1 MSSFVSV
8 IDAGH
13 REYLRRE
20 KRLGIM
26 VNALSQIGE
35 VRSNNAPITDDV
47 LKGVNCIWFMGPRND
62 LNKNEVSALTNFLQV
77 GGNIVIAGAENF
89 PAGFSAFISSYG
101 VKITEPVIS
110 PVYIRYVDPH
120 QISIQHGIL
129 NHSISEFIKVDDAS
143 FAYPNGYILEVNRP
157 SIPILSSGL
166 SAYPLNC
173 SVISHA
179 IVGTGSLTVIG
190 SPLMFGDEWFR
201 KENNEQLFGFLTQL
215 IITKSV
221 QLNKIDA
228 DNPEVT
234 ERWYTPDT
242 ISMSERLRP
251 CIQESEK
258 LKPNLVDNFDKA
270 KFSMDMRFVA
280 DIANLANTLGVK
292 NEQLDIVTPVFD
304 VSLPPLT
311 PAVFPP
317 QMKEPKPPVLELFDL
332 NEIFASKT
340 ARLAMLAQ
348 KTPPKNIEKFILQ
361 AAKILSVNQKLPE
374 NKQSAKDVLEY
385 VFKYVVR
392 CKMQA
397 QD

>member
-1 MSSFVSV
+1 MSSKVSV

-26 VNALSQIGE
+26 SNVLSQSCE
-35 VRSNNAPITDDV
+35 VRSSNQPITDEILKDV
-47 LKGVNCIWFMGPRND
+47 SCIWFMGPRND
-62 LNKNEVSALTNFLQV
+62 LNKNEATVLSSYLQN
-77 GGNIVIAGAENF
+77 GGNIVMAGSENF
-89 PAGFSAFISSYG
+89 PQGFNQFISQYG

-110 PVYIRYVDPH
+110 PVYIQYVDPH
-120 QISIQHGIL
+120 QLSVQHGIL
-129 NHSISEFIKVDDAS
+129 NHAITEFIKEDNPS
-143 FAYPNGYILEVNRP
+143 FAYPNGCILEVTRP
-157 SIPILSSGL
+157 SVPILSSGL

-173 SVISHA
+173 PTISHTA
-179 IVGTGSLTVIG
+179 VGKGTLTVIG

-201 KENNEQLFGFLTQL
+201 KEKNESLFNFLVEL

-234 ERWYTPDT
+234 ERWFTPDT

-258 LKPNLVDNFDKA
+258 LKPNLVDNFDKG

-292 NEQLDIVTPVFD
+292 NEQLDVVTPVFD
-304 VSLPPLT
+304 VALPPLT

-332 NEIFASKT
+332 NEIFASKP

-361 AAKILSVNQKLPE
+361 AAKILAVNQKLPE
-374 NKQSAKDVLEY
+374 DKQSAKDVLEY
-385 VFKYVVR
+385 VFKYIVR
-392 CKMQA
+392 CKRTS

>member
-1 MSSFVSV
+1 MSTYVSI

-20 KRLGIM
+20 KRLGIFC
-26 VNALSQIGE
+26 NSLSQISE
-35 VRSNNAPITDDV
+35 VRSSKDPITNDL
-47 LKGVNCIWFMGPRND
+47 LKGVNSIWFMGPRND
-62 LNKNEVSALTNFLQV
+62 LNKDEASVLQSFLKN
-77 GGNIVIAGAENF
+77 GGNVIIAGAENF
-89 PAGFSAFISSYG
+89 PSGFNAFISQYG
-101 VKITEPVIS
+101 VKVTEPVIS
-110 PVYIRYVDPH
+110 PVYINYIDPH
-120 QISIQHGIL
+120 QVSIQHGIL
-129 NHSISEFIKVDDAS
+129 NHAITEFIKDDKAS
-143 FAYPNGYILEVNRP
+143 FAFPNGCILEVNRP
-157 SIPILSSGL
+157 SVPIISSGL

-173 SVISHA
+173 PVISFTS
-179 IVGTGSLTVIG
+179 VEKGTLTVIG

-201 KENNEQLFGFLTQL
+201 KEQNEQLFNFLIQL
-215 IITKSV
+215 ILVRST

-234 ERWYTPDT
+234 ERWFTPDT

-258 LKPNLVDNFDKA
+258 LKPNLIDNFDKA

-304 VSLPPLT
+304 VALPPRT

-317 QMKEPKPPVLELFDL
+317 QMKEPEPPVLELFDL

-348 KTPPKNIEKFILQ
+348 KTPPKNIEKFIMQ
-361 AAKILSVNQKLPE
+361 AAKILNVGQKFPQ
-374 NKQSAKDVLEY
+374 NYSAKDVLEY

-392 CKMQA
+392 CKRQA